1 MTVEIDFRPMQVWHG
16 RQPEYQAKR
25 WKKPL
30 HHTLA
35 MLKEE
40 LERNEIDNALLET
53 YHSRD
58 DLKMNG
64 LPKSGAVP
72 SKPGVQLWFKINDT
86 PICLSCN
93 RFADWDENF
102 KAAQMTLRSRRLE
115 RDYGCA
121 NMEEQYR
128 GHAQL
133 PAGKTKLPE
142 STICQQA
149 HFIIG
154 RSKLTDVPMEKILED
169 KDEFNRVY
177 KIAASKTHPD
187 RGLDGSEELMTALN
201 NARVAIIADRGW

>member
-25 WKKPL
+25 WKNPP

-64 LPKSGAVP
+64 MPKSGAVP

-93 RFADWDENF
+93 RFADWDENL
-102 KAAQMTLRSRRLE
+102 KAVQMTLRSRRLE

-133 PAGKTKLPE
+133 PGGGGGPISGGSIDA
-142 STICQQA
+142 QA
-149 HFIIG
+149 KFIINQ
-154 RSKLTDVPMEKILED
+154 SKLADITVEALLGDREK
-169 KDEFNRVY
+169 FNEICR
-177 KIAASKTHPD
+177 AAAKHTHPD
-187 RGLDGSEELMTALN
+187 RGGSDELMSALN
-201 NARVAIIADRGW
+201 NAKQAIHAYKGW